1 MYFLAAETVIV
12 PAKIDGVNNKVEI
25 ERKKIDPN
33 QNANNNCTGKRYILL
48 KSQANS
54 LFPLF
59 TSITLLVVARVS
71 VLAL

>member
-25 ERKKIDPN
+25 QRKKIDPI

-54 LFPLF
+54 LFTVF

-71 VLAL
+71 KLAL